1 MNFDFSEDAKE
12 IRDHAREFLAER
24 VPRGAV
30 RAHVESG
37 AEFDAGLWA
46 SFAEMGWL
54 GVTVPE
60 AHGGAA
66 LGYEVACVLAEQ
78 MGAVAAPAPFGSTI
92 YLATEALLLFGS
104 DEQKARWLPEIC
116 AGRSVGCFALAEG
129 AGDPSPTRMRVSV
142 SGGKLSGEKLPVAD
156 GAAADFAIVAAR
168 SGGGVG
174 LFLVALD
181 GAEREAL
188 KTVDPAHPQ
197 AALRFANA
205 SAEPL
210 PGARD
215 WSAIERL
222 LDRAAVLTAF
232 EQIGGTQAA
241 LDDAVA
247 YAKERYAFGRSIAS
261 FQAIKH
267 KLADI
272 YVAIEI
278 ARSNAYYGAWALSHD
293 APDLPLAAASAR
305 AAASHAH
312 FLAAKENIHVHGG
325 MGFTWESD
333 CHVQYG
339 RAKALAL
346 TLGSA
351 RHWKQ
356 RLMGL
361 LDARNGAVA

>member
-12 IRDHAREFLAER
+12 IREHAREFLAER

-37 AEFDAGLWA
+37 ADYDAALWA

-54 GVTVPE
+54 GITVPE
-60 AHGGAA
+60 TYGGAA

-78 MGAVAAPAPFGSTI
+78 MGAVAAPAPFASTI

-116 AGRSVGCFALAEG
+116 TGHAVGCFALAEG
-129 AGDPSPTRMRVSV
+129 AGDPSLVRLRATVS
-142 SGGKLSGEKLPVAD
+142 SGKLSGEKLPVAD
-156 GAAADFAIVAAR
+156 GASADFAIVAAR
-168 SGGGVG
+168 HDGKVG
-174 LFLVALD
+174 LFVASLD
-181 GAEREAL
+181 GIEREPL
-188 KTVDPAHPQ
+188 KTVDPAHGQ
-197 AALRFANA
+197 AALRFASA
-205 SAEPL
+205 SVEPL

-215 WSAIERL
+215 WSAVERL
-222 LDRAAVLTAF
+222 LDRAAVLFAF
-232 EQIGGTQAA
+232 EQIGGAQAA

-272 YVAIEI
+272 YVAVEI

-346 TLGSA
+346 SIGSA
-351 RHWKQ
+351 RYWKE
-356 RLMGL
+356 RLMRQ
-361 LDARNGAVA
+361 LDTRNERGA